1 MPETMLSSLHHD
13 LSPADRDKLLAR
25 YTLHSRAEIV
35 FQLRAIQKRK
45 LLVNLD
51 LIGSRQIVITSVL
64 AVNEDNNTLILDSAR
79 GDALNHEL
87 MSGKGA
93 EFIAQID
100 GVSITFATG
109 PVTLC
114 DFEKLPALRI
124 ALPKSLIRLQRREHF
139 RVPMPIAH
147 PIKCIVPSTLEAD
160 QEPITAHI
168 VDISGGGV
176 AIADSSGRLGMETG
190 ITLPGCRLLLPE
202 TAAIVTS
209 LEVRNSAQIRLPNGV
224 FQTRLGCKF
233 VDLPNNMA
241 VALQRYITDIERAR
255 RNSL

>member
-1 MPETMLSSLHHD
+1 MLSSSQHD

-25 YTLHSRAEIV
+25 YTLHSRAEIL

-51 LIGSRQIVITSVL
+51 LTGSRQIVVTSVL
-64 AVNEDNNTLILDSAR
+64 AVNEANNTLILDSAR

-114 DFEKLPALRI
+114 DYEKLPALRM
-124 ALPKSLIRLQRREHF
+124 AMPKSLIRLQRREHF
-139 RVPMPIAH
+139 RVPLPIAH
-147 PIKCIVPSTLEAD
+147 PVKCIVPSTWEATRIRSPLTSWISAAAVWRL
-160 QEPITAHI
+160 PIRA
-168 VDISGGGV
+168 G
-176 AIADSSGRLGMETG
+176 ASGRKPAESLR
-190 ITLPGCRLLLPE
+190 LP
-202 TAAIVTS
+202 TAAARDRRDRH
-209 LEVRNSAQIRLPNGV
+209 LAGSAQFGANPPAEWGLSDPSG
-224 FQTRLGCKF
+224 
-233 VDLPNNMA
+233 
-241 VALQRYITDIERAR
+241 LQVH
-255 RNSL
+255 

>member
-1 MPETMLSSLHHD
+1 MLPSSQHD
-13 LSPADRDKLLAR
+13 LSPADHDKLLAP
-25 YTLHSRAEIV
+25 YTLNSRAEIL
-35 FQLRAIQKRK
+35 FQLHAIQKRK

-51 LIGSRQIVITSVL
+51 LTGSRQIVVTSVL
-64 AVNEDNNTLILDSAR
+64 AINEANNTLILDSAR

-114 DFEKLPALRI
+114 DFEKLPALRMDI
-124 ALPKSLIRLQRREHF
+124 PRSLIRLQRREHF

-147 PIKCIVPSTLEAD
+147 PVKCIVASTLEAEP
-160 QEPITAHI
+160 EPITAHI
-168 VDISGGGV
+168 MDISGGGV

-190 ITLPGCRLLLPE
+190 RTLPGCRLLLPE

-209 LEVRNSAQIRLPNGV
+209 LEVRNSTQVRLPNGV

-233 VDLPNNMA
+233 IDLPKDMA
-241 VALQRYITDIERAR
+241 VVLQRYITDIERAQ
-255 RNSL
+255 RNGL